1 VSSAFRKSSVRLFCL
16 TVLLL
21 GAGDAAGYWLTR
33 VSPAPV
39 AQPAPPKTGIV
50 MTAVDSH
57 QPAESYSK
65 TGDVRSLP
73 SNPALAEALSDGSRL
88 DYALRLKAVHA
99 LPGSAL
105 PPDQTAFL
113 RAFVAAP
120 GIPAGLTIR
129 QVRALKNDVLNVLC
143 VQAGEEA
150 ATAEMLRALY
160 ADETQD
166 DGLRDYALQHLVTLI
181 DRTPAIGWDTHWT
194 ALESDNPALAATAML
209 HLASHLRQSTSAPV
223 NNLPASALSAQPFSP
238 SALQSLSSAALR
250 IAADTTAKDPART
263 TALQVCGRLKLTA
276 ARPLAGEIARSD
288 RVGMPLRI
296 AAVATLGDLGGD
308 ETTRTYLTTLTTGP
322 EKRLR
327 VPAESALKRFS
338 IN

>member
-1 VSSAFRKSSVRLFCL
+1 MTKKSVILL
-16 TVLLL
+16 GLIALLL
-21 GAGDAAGYWLTR
+21 GGAAALWHTR
-33 VSPAPV
+33 ATSERSRERERVVS
-39 AQPAPPKTGIV
+39 GIV
-50 MTAVDSH
+50 TTPHDSH
-57 QPAESYSK
+57 RPQSSLATDGTE
-65 TGDVRSLP
+65 RSLP
-73 SNPALAEALSDGSRL
+73 SNPALAEALSHTSRL

-99 LPGSAL
+99 LQGSAL
-105 PPDQTAFL
+105 PPDQAAFL

-120 GIPAGLTIR
+120 GIPTDLTIR

-166 DGLRDYALQHLVTLI
+166 AGLRDYALQHLVTLI
-181 DRTPAIGWDTHWT
+181 DRNPAIGWDTHWT
-194 ALESDNPALAATAML
+194 AVESDNPALAATAML
-209 HLASHLRQSTSAPV
+209 HLAAQLRAQS
-223 NNLPASALSAQPFSP
+223 ASANLQPFSP

-250 IAADTTAKDPART
+250 LAADTTAKDPART
-263 TALQVCGRLKLTA
+263 TALQVCGQLKLTA

-288 RVGMPLRI
+288 QAGLPLRI

-308 ETTRTYLTTLTTGP
+308 ETTRAYLTTLTTGP

-327 VPAESALKRFS
+327 IPAQSALKRFS